1 MCEAKRWLRGI
12 ASRQKP
18 CGTSARERNLGIMSV
33 AELKNAVENLTE
45 DERLELAEYLR
56 WRARK
61 DDPEWQAELAR
72 RVDRCVAG
80 RGHSAEE
87 LSALHNRLS

>member
-1 MCEAKRWLRGI
+1 MREKFLLA
-12 ASRQKP
+12 
-18 CGTSARERNLGIMSV
+18 ARFPPMSV
-33 AELKNAVENLTE
+33 AELKSALDNLTE
-45 DERLELAEYLR
+45 DERLELAEHLR

-61 DDPEWQAELAR
+61 DDPEWQAELAH

-87 LSALHNRLS
+87 LDALHDRLSREGK